1 MYYSSLVILSLN
13 FFTMKNIFLFG
24 LVLSLLGFIAACNDP
39 KTASTEDA
47 TGTEQS
53 GEPAAQ
59 APQQN
64 TKAANP
70 AERFTKIFDQL
81 GLALTPEQSQQITD
95 IAAKYDL
102 QAATDKETR
111 RAKIAQFQAEV
122 TSTVL
127 TPEQAAAYTQKQ
139 QENKQKREANN

>member
-1 MYYSSLVILSLN
+1 MKN
-13 FFTMKNIFLFG
+13 FFLIALALTFLG
-24 LVLSLLGFIAACNDP
+24 LVAACNDP
-39 KTASTEDA
+39 KTESTSDET

-53 GEPAAQ
+53 GDQAAQ
-59 APQQN
+59 TPQQN
-64 TKAANP
+64 QKAANP

-81 GLALTPEQSQQITD
+81 GLSLTPEQSQQISD
-95 IAAKYDL
+95 IASKYDL

-127 TPEQAAAYTQKQ
+127 TAEQAAAYTQKQ
-139 QENKQKREANN
+139 QENKQKRESGN